1 MKSLANMRWET
12 KLSSAGLVYLH
23 MGKEV
28 ISEIT
33 HLAQDDIVVSRLY
46 EKLYEK
52 FIEEIDAVD
61 NGIDQYEG
69 LEPKLVF
76 LNFV

>member
-1 MKSLANMRWET
+1 MRWET